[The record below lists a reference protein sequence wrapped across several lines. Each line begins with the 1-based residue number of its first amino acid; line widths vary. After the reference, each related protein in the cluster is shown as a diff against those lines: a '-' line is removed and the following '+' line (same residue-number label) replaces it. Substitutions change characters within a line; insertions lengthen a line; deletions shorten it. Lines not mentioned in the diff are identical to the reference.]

1 MQEYIEQIEKVLGR
15 TITNA
20 EYQICYELYEKYCEG
35 DIIHHIELYKYKDK
49 PIHYTRTVLIKSNI
63 QKKNESSGTSW
74 WDNLK
79 KQL

>member
-1 MQEYIEQIEKVLGR
+1 MQEYIEQIEKLLGR
-15 TITNA
+15 TITNV
-20 EYQICYELYEKYCEG
+20 EYQICYELHEEYNIG

-49 PIHYTRTVLIKSNI
+49 PIHYARAVLLKSNI
-63 QKKNESSGTSW
+63 QKKNESSGSVW